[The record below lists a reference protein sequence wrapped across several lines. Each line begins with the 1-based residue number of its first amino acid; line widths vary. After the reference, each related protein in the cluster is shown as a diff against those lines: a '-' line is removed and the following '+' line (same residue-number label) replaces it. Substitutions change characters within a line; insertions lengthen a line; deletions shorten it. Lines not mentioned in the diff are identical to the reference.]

1 MRVKV
6 PVRSR
11 GWGFRGRSR
20 MNQQPTQINLDE
32 KSTSAASSRSRSVPS
47 RALLKS
53 RDISRPVRNSPTHE
67 NSSHAIKEYEV
78 SHRKE
83 LEHSIQRLAIIL
95 NTIHK
100 NPFNV

>member
-20 MNQQPTQINLDE
+20 MNQQPTQINFDE

-47 RALLKS
+47 RALLKT
-53 RDISRPVRNSPTHE
+53 RDISRPLRNSPTHE
-67 NSSHAIKEYEV
+67 TAQTHTNKEYEV

-83 LEHSIQRLAIIL
+83 LEHSIQRYVYLYFI
-95 NTIHK
+95 
-100 NPFNV
+100 F